1 MLLVDK
7 VRAWNRFLGLFT
19 SFGSDPPHEC
29 LTRCLSLL
37 QYRPR
42 DLSEFDIHKDV
53 AVNLQKLVAKGD
65 CPHTLFYGP
74 PGAGKKTLI
83 LAMLKELFGEGVQK
97 IHVEYK
103 PWKLH
108 LPSRDVEVEFATVS
122 SAYHLEINPSD
133 VGNHDRYVV
142 QEIIKDMAR
151 SRPIGMDGEKTFKV
165 LVLNEVDKLSKDA
178 QHSLRRTMEKYSSA
192 CRLILCCNNISK
204 VLEPV
209 RSRCL
214 CVRVASPNNESC
226 SSLVASVASREGIE
240 VPPGLLKTIVD
251 SSNRNMRRALLSLE
265 ACYVSSQGAP
275 LSDTQLVALP
285 DWEMYIQEI
294 AKDILRE
301 QSAKN
306 LFAIRGKLYEL
317 IVNCIPPEVIIK
329 QLSKELMRK
338 LDDELRR
345 STAEIAAFYEHRL
358 QLGSKAIFHLEA
370 FVSKFMSKYKQYIVS
385 LAG

>member
-1 MLLVDK
+1 M
-7 VRAWNRFLGLFT
+7 
-19 SFGSDPPHEC
+19 
-29 LTRCLSLL
+29 

-65 CPHTLFYGP
+65 CPHTLLYGP